1 MALSSTVI
9 RDRKQATQMTKKTYP
24 SELRPVMKSKPD
36 LRGKL
41 PESWSC
47 IDCGINTAPGLLNR
61 EQMEHAM
68 AADWND
74 QGVDQTIDE
83 RSEVYTV
90 KSAVWKA
97 ARMGPMA
104 GCLCIGCLEQRLGRT
119 LTPRD
124 FLRNHPFNQ
133 APGTER
139 LLARRQEE
147 WQPTIA
153 LF

>member
-1 MALSSTVI
+1 MMNA
-9 RDRKQATQMTKKTYP
+9 
-24 SELRPVMKSKPD
+24 KPD

-41 PESWSC
+41 PESWAC

-68 AADWND
+68 ATDWNN

-97 ARMGPMA
+97 AGIGPMA
-104 GCLCIGCLEQRLGRT
+104 GCLCIGCLEQRLGRS

-133 APGTER
+133 IPGTER
-139 LLARRQEE
+139 LLARRQGGGE
-147 WQPTIA
+147 WLPTIA
-153 LF
+153 LI